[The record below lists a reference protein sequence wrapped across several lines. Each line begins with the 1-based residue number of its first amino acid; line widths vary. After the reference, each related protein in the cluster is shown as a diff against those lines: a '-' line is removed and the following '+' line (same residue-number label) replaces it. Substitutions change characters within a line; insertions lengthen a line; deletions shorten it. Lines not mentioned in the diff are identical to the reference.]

1 MPLNFYLLIILLVFF
16 FSFFS
21 LAPFLPTKTK
31 DLERISNIS
40 KLKPWENFLEVWCWT
55 AKVSIFVAKNN
66 PENEIVWIELSP
78 FLYVY
83 SKIKSILLKQK
94 NLKIIYWNALNLD
107 FWKFDVIYIFWLD
120 DTIKNKILP
129 KIEKENR
136 KNTRLLSYCFN
147 PENEKFDQIKHKES
161 NKELAI
167 FEYKKK

>member
-1 MPLNFYLLIILLVFF
+1 MTWNLYVLIILLVFF

-31 DLERISNIS
+31 DLKRISDIS
-40 KLKPWENFLEVWCWT
+40 WLKPWENFLEVWCWT

-66 PENEIVWIELSP
+66 PENEVIWIELSP
-78 FLYVY
+78 FLYIY
-83 SKIKSILLKQK
+83 SKIKSIILKQK

-107 FWKFDVIYIFWLD
+107 FWKYDVIYIFGLD

-129 KIEKENR
+129 KIERETS

-147 PENEKFDQIKHKES
+147 PENENFVQIKHKKN

-167 FEYKKK
+167 FEYIKK

>member
-66 PENEIVWIELSP
+66 PENEVVWIELSP
-78 FLYVY
+78 LLYAY

-129 KIEKENR
+129 KIEKENW

-147 PENEKFDQIKHKES
+147 PEDKNFIQIKHKES